1 MTSNFIKLETSRNQ
15 GMYIEQV
22 KCDQVKNQ
30 LKYKHIAKL
39 DHT

>member
-22 KCDQVKNQ
+22 KCDQVKP
-30 LKYKHIAKL
+30 IEI
-39 DHT
+39 